1 MHAGSVDVRIELLG
15 DFRVALDGRE
25 IAEDDWPSRRAR
37 ELTALLAL
45 AGGRRLQRDQVIEQ
59 LWPHLR
65 AQAGAANLRKAAHH
79 ARRTLE
85 DPEAIVLRAGRV
97 ELFPQRGVTTDV
109 ADFLRDAEAAL
120 RDADADGAACA
131 KVAARC
137 AGELLPSAPYETWTQ
152 QPRRQVHARLTEL
165 LRRNADWE
173 RLVELEPAD
182 EATSQEL
189 MRAAIEAGRRH
200 VAIRWYERLRIA
212 MLRELGA
219 QPGAATRALYDR
231 CTAGVRLGERA
242 FVGRERDLAA
252 GAEQLAAAA
261 QGATAALLVRGP
273 TGIGK
278 SAFCREVLQRA
289 HDSGWRVLTV
299 TAMAS
304 ASPYGR
310 SAWPSSSCWSTGA
323 PRSTRCPTARAR
335 SSLRFATG
343 TSWRGMERMGFS
355 SVVGGVAPRSA
366 TGVPE
371 TFPIPVPVTRSAA
384 RRAADPRC

>member
-1 MHAGSVDVRIELLG
+1 
-15 DFRVALDGRE
+15 
-25 IAEDDWPSRRAR
+25 
-37 ELTALLAL
+37 
-45 AGGRRLQRDQVIEQ
+45 
-59 LWPHLR
+59 
-65 AQAGAANLRKAAHH
+65 
-79 ARRTLE
+79 
-85 DPEAIVLRAGRV
+85 
-97 ELFPQRGVTTDV
+97 VTTDV

-137 AGELLPSAPYETWTQ
+137 AGELLPGAPYEAWTQ

-173 RLVELEPAD
+173 RLVEFEPAD

-304 ASPYGR
+304 APPYGPIGMAIEQLLVHGRASLDALPDRTR
-310 SAWPSSSCWSTGA
+310 SILAALRDGHVLAGDGA
-323 PRSTRCPTARAR
+323 HGVLLGRW
-335 SSLRFATG
+335 
-343 TSWRGMERMGFS
+343 WRGATICDR
-355 SVVGGVAPRSA
+355 RS
-366 TGVPE
+366 
-371 TFPIPVPVTRSAA
+371 
-384 RRAADPRC
+384 